1 MNEEEIE
8 VAGLEEETLEI
19 DSPEEITTE
28 PRPKGGRN
36 WVAVIALL
44 ALLGTAAG
52 LGVGY
57 ILWQKLIQSEALS
70 QQLQENITTQQGQLK
85 TLGQML
91 ETAQDH
97 TDTMAE
103 EVKLLQKQMAQ
114 RAALDNKAHPLRA
127 EVSSLLRIANRRLR
141 FAGDIDTAV
150 KALREADTQLRDS
163 GDPAWIPVREQIAI
177 NLATLGGIKRVDL
190 SGLSLRLSALS
201 KQVSTLKP
209 LMATVP
215 AVPEPKE
222 ATGEGSS
229 RKFSWD
235 TMLQDSWEALRS
247 LLVIRRH
254 DRPVPVLLPP
264 KQIYFLKQ
272 NLQLRLQTAQ
282 LALLQRDQALY
293 ADNLEQAANW
303 LQEHFG
309 HDQVA
314 VKSMLDEISALRQEQ
329 IAPTLPD
336 TSGSLRL
343 LLGQDLDSNQTEKP
357 APSNQTERAP
367 SSEAEEQP
375 PSNQTEEAPNSEA
388 EELQP

>member
-8 VAGLEEETLEI
+8 VTGLEEEILEI
-19 DSPEEITTE
+19 DSPEEITTK

-36 WVAVIALL
+36 WAAVIALL
-44 ALLGTAAG
+44 ALLGAAGG

-57 ILWQKLIQSEALS
+57 ILWQKLMQSEALS
-70 QQLQENITTQQGQLK
+70 QQLQENITTQQEQLK
-85 TLGQML
+85 ALGQML
-91 ETAQDH
+91 EAAQDH
-97 TDTMAE
+97 TGTMAE
-103 EVKLLQKQMAQ
+103 EVETLQKQMAQ
-114 RAALDNKAHPLRA
+114 RAALDNQAHPLVA
-127 EVSSLLRIANRRLR
+127 EVESLLRIANRRLR

-150 KALREADTQLRDS
+150 KALREADAQLRDS

-215 AVPEPKE
+215 TVSGPQE
-222 ATGEGSS
+222 ATGESAS

-272 NLQLRLQTAQ
+272 NLQLRLQAAQ
-282 LALLQRDQALY
+282 LALLLREQALY
-293 ADNLEQAANW
+293 ADSLERAANW

-309 HDQVA
+309 HDQVV

-336 TSGSLRL
+336 ISGSLRL
-343 LLGQDLDSNQTEKP
+343 LLGQALDNKKTEAPPPNNQMEG
-357 APSNQTERAP
+357 AP
-367 SSEAEEQP
+367 SSEAEEPQP
-375 PSNQTEEAPNSEA
+375 
-388 EELQP
+388 